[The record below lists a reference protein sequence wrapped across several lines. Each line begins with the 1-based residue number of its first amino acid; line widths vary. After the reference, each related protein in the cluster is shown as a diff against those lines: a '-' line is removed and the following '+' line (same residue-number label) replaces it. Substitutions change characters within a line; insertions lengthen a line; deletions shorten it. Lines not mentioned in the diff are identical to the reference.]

1 MNSLLELTE
10 MAAIEGRK
18 PRILFVSNL
27 FPDSGSAYLGLDNAA
42 LLHELCNFFDI
53 SVLSPRPSLSPK
65 SWFDSSSARLSPRKV
80 DERLNPSFVQVPYM
94 PFLGTPANYLLMRMF
109 LRKRVGRIVR
119 KTGIDAIVCSWLYP
133 DGCAMAAIAR
143 KLDVPIIL
151 ITQGTDTHHY
161 IHFPIRK
168 KYILAAIEQRCA
180 VISRS
185 AALRLLLEQAGAD
198 ADKIHPIYN
207 GVDQSIFYPRD
218 RALCRT
224 SLGLD
229 HDETIF
235 VFVGN
240 FLPVKNPEFLLR
252 AFSSTASTKKSV
264 LVMIGRGPMRP
275 GLEKLCVRLGIAERV
290 KFTGSLSSQEVSTW
304 MGAADC
310 LCLCSHNE
318 GLPNVIMEAMATGLP
333 VISTDVGGIGE
344 LLGTDNR
351 GVLIEPGD
359 REGYAEALTRVITG
373 WQASTD
379 GQLDAGLSWPECAQK
394 HALIIHEAMMKKIA
408 RGGSSGEGRVCSLP
422 ELK

>member
-18 PRILFVSNL
+18 PRVLFVSNL

-42 LLHELCNFFDI
+42 LLHELSNFFDI
-53 SVLSPRPSLSPK
+53 SVLSPRPSLNPK

-80 DERLNPSFVQVPYM
+80 DERLSPSFAQVPYV
-94 PFLGTPANYLLMRMF
+94 PFLGTPGNYLLMRMF
-109 LRKRVGRIVR
+109 LSKRVGRIV
-119 KTGIDAIVCSWLYP
+119 KEVGIDAIVCSWLYP

-161 IHFPIRK
+161 IHFPLRK
-168 KYILAAIEQRCA
+168 KYILAALEQSCA
-180 VISRS
+180 VICRS
-185 AALRLLLEQAGAD
+185 AALGLLLEEAGAD
-198 ADKIHPIYN
+198 AEKIYPVYN
-207 GVDQSIFYPRD
+207 GVDQTIFYPRD
-218 RALCRT
+218 RAQCRT
-224 SLGLD
+224 ALELD

-252 AFSSTASTKKSV
+252 AFSSTASGNKSL
-264 LVMIGRGPMRP
+264 LVMVGRGPMRP
-275 GLEKLCVRLGIAERV
+275 ALEKLCVRLGISERV
-290 KFTGSLSSQEVSTW
+290 RFTGSLSSQEVATW

-318 GLPNVIMEAMATGLP
+318 GLPNVIIEAIASGLP
-333 VISTDVGGIGE
+333 VISTDVGGIKE
-344 LLGTDNR
+344 LLGADDR
-351 GVLIEPGD
+351 GVIVDPGD
-359 REGYAEALTRVITG
+359 MEGYAEALTRFITG
-373 WQASTD
+373 WQLSTESL
-379 GQLDAGLSWPECAQK
+379 LDAGLSWPECAQK
-394 HALIIHEAMMKKIA
+394 HALIIREAMVKKIA
-408 RGGSSGEGRVCSLP
+408 REEGRVCSLP